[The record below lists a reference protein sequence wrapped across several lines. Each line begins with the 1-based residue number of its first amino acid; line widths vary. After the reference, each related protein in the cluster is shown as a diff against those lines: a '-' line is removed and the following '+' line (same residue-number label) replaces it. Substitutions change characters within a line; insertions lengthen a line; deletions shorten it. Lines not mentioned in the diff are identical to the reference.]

1 MMSQQRLGPFEMNT
15 KTVSTRRPPLA
26 PYNKV
31 TSASLVLYTSPA
43 QFGAV
48 VTYWLMLLAS
58 GSKLYCW
65 I

>member
-43 QFGAV
+43 QFGAS
-48 VTYWLMLLAS
+48 VTYWLM
-58 GSKLYCW
+58 
-65 I
+65 